1 MQQRSEETRTR
12 LLEAAVSLF
21 AQQGYEASSVAEICA
36 AAGVSKGAFY
46 HHFESK
52 QALFLALLDEWLAR
66 LDGAFAAV
74 RQDAQHV
81 PQAVVRMADMAGGLL
96 TSSGAQVSIMLEFW
110 MQAYRDPQ
118 VWNATAA
125 PYHRYQQYFASL
137 IEEGIRQGSLRPVDP
152 QLAAR
157 VLVSLSMGLLLQ
169 AVFDPKAT
177 DWTQEAGQ
185 SLQLLMD
192 GLAARGSWTW

>member
-1 MQQRSEETRTR
+1 MQQRSEATRAHI
-12 LLEAAVSLF
+12 LDAAARVF
-21 AQQGYEASSVAEICA
+21 AGQGYEASSVAEICA

-52 QALFLALLDEWLAR
+52 QALFLALLDEWLGR
-66 LDGAFAAV
+66 LDTAFAAV
-74 RQDAQHV
+74 RQDTTNV

-96 TSSGAQVSIMLEFW
+96 TSSEAQLSIMLEFW

-118 VWNATAA
+118 VWDATAA
-125 PYHRYQQYFASL
+125 PYHRYQQYFAAL
-137 IEEGIRQGSLRPVDP
+137 IEEGIRQGTLRPVDP

-169 AVFDPKAT
+169 SVFDPKAT
-177 DWTQEAGQ
+177 DWAQEAGKT
-185 SLQLLMD
+185 LQLLMD
-192 GLAARGSWTW
+192 GLALRGEWT

>member
-12 LLEAAVSLF
+12 LLEAAVGLF
-21 AQQGYEASSVAEICA
+21 ARQGYDASGVAEICA

-52 QALFLALLDEWLAR
+52 QALFLALLDEWLGR
-66 LDGAFAAV
+66 LDAAFAEV
-74 RQDAQHV
+74 RQVDMPV

-96 TSSGAQVSIMLEFW
+96 ASSGVQLSIMLEFW
-110 MQAYRDPQ
+110 IQAYRDPQ
-118 VWNATAA
+118 VWNAAAA
-125 PYHRYQQYFASL
+125 PYHRYQQYFAGL
-137 IEEGIRQGSLRPVDP
+137 IETGIRQGTLRPADP
-152 QLAAR
+152 NLAAR
-157 VLVSLSMGLLLQ
+157 VLVSLSMGMLLQ

-177 DWTQEAGQ
+177 DWAQEARN

-192 GLAARGSWTW
+192 GLAG

>member
-12 LLEAAVSLF
+12 LLEEPVKLF
-21 AQQGYEASSVAEICA
+21 ARQGYDASSVAEICA

-52 QALFLALLDEWLAR
+52 QALFLALLDEWLSR
-66 LDGAFAAV
+66 LDAAFATV
-74 RQDAQHV
+74 RQANTPV

-96 TSSGAQVSIMLEFW
+96 ASSGVQLSIMLEFW

-118 VWNATAA
+118 VWNAAAA
-125 PYHRYQQYFASL
+125 PYHRYQQYFAGL
-137 IEEGIRQGSLRPVDP
+137 IEEGVRQGTLRPVDP

-157 VLVSLSMGLLLQ
+157 LLVSLSMGMLLQ
-169 AVFDPKAT
+169 AVFDPNAT
-177 DWTQEAGQ
+177 DWTQEARNT
-185 SLQLLMD
+185 LQLLMD
-192 GLAARGSWTW
+192 GLAA